1 MSWFWQDMFSMYS
14 KCPAKRRLGIH
25 LAGILPSRRPFPVRI
40 PQIMHNGQILP
51 RFFDSSFVWEL
62 CDSCLRGS
70 LVHDQRWGSS
80 FTAVLACPLREDAS
94 AVAGGASVA
103 VRSLRGG
110 VSAVICPFRGDAS
123 TATKKR
129 VQPKVPSWVR
139 PSCNAFLSGKSW
151 QYFVAVH
158 SRRGATGRG
167 TPSQIRRRL
176 RGR

>member
-1 MSWFWQDMFSMYS
+1 MGKICSPCIQNALQNAIREYISRVSCHQDALFPSAS
-14 KCPAKRRLGIH
+14 LKSCTVGKSCHSFA
-25 LAGILPSRRPFPVRI
+25 ILPFVRG
-40 PQIMHNGQILP
+40 PA
-51 RFFDSSFVWEL
+51 R
-62 CDSCLRGS
+62 
-70 LVHDQRWGSS
+70 DQRRGSS
-80 FTAVLACPLREDAS
+80 FTAVLACPPREGAS

-103 VRSLRGG
+103 VRPLRGG

-139 PSCNAFLSGKSW
+139 SSRNAFLSGKSW
-151 QYFVAVH
+151 QYFVAMH